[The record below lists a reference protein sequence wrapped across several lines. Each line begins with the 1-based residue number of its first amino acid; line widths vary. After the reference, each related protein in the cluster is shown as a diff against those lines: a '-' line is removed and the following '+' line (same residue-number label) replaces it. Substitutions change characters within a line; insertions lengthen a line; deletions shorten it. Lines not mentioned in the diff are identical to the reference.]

1 MYGSG
6 LVKPKVDPNFWSP
19 KGKIMSYGE
28 LKSVCIKSKQDG
40 LMHCL
45 GQADLIKTGIPNDV
59 HCDGGDFQVSIL
71 PEEVIKEREK
81 ETGETYKYGDFGENL
96 VISGVDYKSL
106 KVGDSFSVG
115 DSRLLITQ
123 IGANPKKRD
132 GSTCKGGMHKS
143 FIFCRVTVAGIITI
157 GDQVYID

>member
-1 MYGSG
+1 
-6 LVKPKVDPNFWSP
+6 
-19 KGKIMSYGE
+19 MSYGE

-40 LMHCL
+40 LMHNA

-71 PEEVIKEREK
+71 SAEVIEEYIKK
-81 ETGETYKYGDFGENL
+81 NNISYKPGDFGENL
-96 VISGVDYKSL
+96 VISGIDFKSL
-106 KVGDSFSVG
+106 KVGDSLSVG

-123 IGANPKKRD
+123 IRAGKSKRD
-132 GSTCKGGMHKS
+132 GSICKMPMHEN
-143 FIFCRVTVAGIITI
+143 FIFCKVLVAGIITA